1 MKLESTARLVLTV
14 LSHRKYKVILTV
26 AAIIFA
32 LSYMVFTGIFIFT
45 EKPIPDE
52 YTVPMFRIG
61 KIHTVYGDFP
71 WIIAYLDRN
80 TIFSMTMEAMAST
93 AIISGLVGIN
103 SCLAAFRFSTQKACR
118 IDKGS
123 VGFFGIIPAFLC
135 IFACCGGG
143 ILVLLLG
150 SGILTALFSY
160 GPIFSIVSIGILSAG
175 IILSTKEI
183 EKSQRSVYS

>member
-1 MKLESTARLVLTV
+1 
-14 LSHRKYKVILTV
+14 VILTV

-52 YTVPMFRIG
+52 YKVPMFYFGR
-61 KIHTVYGDFP
+61 IHTVYGDFP
-71 WIIAYLDRN
+71 WFIAYLDRH
-80 TIFSMTMEAMAST
+80 TIFSMTMEALAST
-93 AIISGLVGIN
+93 AVISGLVGIN
-103 SCLAAFRFSTQKACR
+103 SSLAAFRFSTRKACR

-123 VGFFGIIPAFLC
+123 VGFFGIIPAFLS

-143 ILVLLLG
+143 ILVLLFG

-160 GPIFSIVSIGILSAG
+160 GPIFSVVSIGTLSAG